1 MLKPEGISCEPFME
15 KTQCGEE
22 QPLRKILTES
32 LTLHLIALST
42 VVMLS
47 LASPQSTVQRGVL

>member
-1 MLKPEGISCEPFME
+1 MLKAEGISCEPFVE
-15 KTQCGEE
+15 KTQGGEE
-22 QPLRKILTES
+22 RPPRKILPES